1 MNYFTGA
8 VSFIADPSNWSG
20 SAGIAARLG
29 EHLWYSALA
38 VGIAVLIALPLGL
51 WLGHTGKGASGV
63 IAATGALRAMPSLGL
78 LTWLTL
84 EISFGIRLPVVPS
97 TIVLLI
103 LAVPPVLAATVSG
116 VSTVSRPIVDAA
128 RAMGHNERQI
138 ITRVELP
145 LAAPTIVGGVRS
157 CVLQVLAT
165 ATISAYIG
173 LGGLGRYLLDGLALR
188 DYEQMLV
195 GAVLV
200 SVLALAADVTLAR
213 VQHRLRPKG
222 VTS

>member
-1 MNYFTGA
+1 MDHFSGA
-8 VSFIADPSNWSG
+8 VSFIADPSNWPG
-20 SAGIAARLG
+20 PGGITVRLG
-29 EHLWYSALA
+29 EHILYSALA
-38 VGIAVLIALPLGL
+38 VGIALLIALPLGL
-51 WLGHTGKGASGV
+51 FLGHTGKGASGV

-84 EISFGIRLPVVPS
+84 EISFGIQLPIVPS

-116 VSTVSRPIVDAA
+116 VATVSGPVVDAA
-128 RAMGHNERQI
+128 RAMGHNEGQI
-138 ITRVELP
+138 MTRIELP

-195 GAVLV
+195 GAILV
-200 SVLALAADVTLAR
+200 SGLALAADMTLAR